1 MWGKQRDQRE
11 EGVGQSGAERERVEE
26 KGGEALREKGRS
38 RKGQDKWRSV
48 FTGSPMAGRLS
59 RVARLVLRGSSN
71 KAGRPAR
78 QTKAAAAV
86 CRQARSDYRVHA
98 EVVLLTYSS
107 FAGLEQFRRFVS
119 YVRSCLKKWSVKRW
133 GATLEAYEA
142 EGLHA
147 HLVLQFSFKVDRTAA
162 SFAFEGKRPN
172 VSRGDYNGE
181 GLPGCLEKRPQCT
194 RRLLVHRRWPDTA
207 KGLDHTCCFRGA
219 LDFPWAVGCARVGGR
234 GSSGIDDAG

>member
-1 MWGKQRDQRE
+1 
-11 EGVGQSGAERERVEE
+11 
-26 KGGEALREKGRS
+26 
-38 RKGQDKWRSV
+38 
-48 FTGSPMAGRLS
+48 MAGRPP

-78 QTKAAAAV
+78 QPKAVDAV
-86 CRQARSDYRVHA
+86 CRQARHDYRVEA

-107 FAGLEQFRRFVS
+107 FAGLEQFHRFVS

-142 EGLHA
+142 EGLHV

-162 SFAFEGKRPN
+162 FFAFEGKRPN

-181 GLPGCLEKRPQCT
+181 GPPGCLEKLLQCM
-194 RRLLVHRRWPDTA
+194 RDLLVHRGWQDCA
-207 KGLDHTCCFRGA
+207 KGLDHACCFRGA
-219 LDFPWAVGCARVGGR
+219 LDSPGL
-234 GSSGIDDAG
+234 